1 MLLKKKKEKEK
12 EKIRKEKRNKQIS
25 KGIVGGGGGEAV
37 IENTQIISIQQ
48 CFREFLGVAKTIT
61 GSLLF
66 CSVGIVVFS
75 NVCYTSTADCIC
87 P

>member
-1 MLLKKKKEKEK
+1 M
-12 EKIRKEKRNKQIS
+12 
-25 KGIVGGGGGEAV
+25 GGGGEAV

-75 NVCYTSTADCIC
+75 NVCYTSTGDCIC